1 MIISR
6 LLSFFAT
13 ALAATLRIRW
23 IGDSIPQRSV
33 VIFWHGKMFAGW
45 YCVRDRKPVALV
57 SKSKDGAYL
66 AAVLASWGYRLA
78 RGSSKK
84 EGMEALQQAMENIR
98 NGDSNTL
105 VITPDGPRGPYHQFK
120 RGAFIAARDLGL
132 PLYLLSIQYKSPI
145 QLKKSWDRF
154 ELPKP
159 FYRVTISSRSINVSE
174 FPEGMEEQRVWLD
187 ELARSVGN

>member
-1 MIISR
+1 MIIRR
-6 LLSFFAT
+6 LLSIFAT
-13 ALAATLRIRW
+13 ALAATIRCRW
-23 IGDSIPQRSV
+23 IGEPIPERSV
-33 VIFWHGKMFAGW
+33 VMFWHGKMFAGW
-45 YCVRDRKPVALV
+45 YSVRDRKPVALV

-84 EGMEALQQAMENIR
+84 EGMEALHQAMENIR

-120 RGAFIAARDLGL
+120 RGAFIGARELGL
-132 PLYLLSIQYKSPI
+132 PLSMLSIQYESPI
-145 QLKKSWDRF
+145 RFLKSWDRF

-159 FYRVTISSRSINVSE
+159 FSRVTISSCSIDVSE
-174 FPEGMEEQRVWLD
+174 FPPGVEDQRAWLD
-187 ELARSVGN
+187 ELARTFSN